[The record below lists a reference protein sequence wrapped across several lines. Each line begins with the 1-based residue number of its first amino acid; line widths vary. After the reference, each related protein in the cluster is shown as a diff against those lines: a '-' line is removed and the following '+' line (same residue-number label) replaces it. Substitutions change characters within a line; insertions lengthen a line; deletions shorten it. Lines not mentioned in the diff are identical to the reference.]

1 MEEKINIKMFFMGI
15 VSIVLAVI
23 MSVSIY
29 HNAFKKQQKHDIQEY
44 TQTLAA
50 ACEEARGYDW
60 LKKCKNDD
68 MRITVVS
75 GDGTVLYESGTE
87 AEKMDNHLNR
97 QEVKEA
103 ILNGKGESTRHSDTM
118 GFNTYYYAILLPS
131 GDVLRVAMDVETMFH
146 GFNNTLPGILL
157 VGCVVMIISIV
168 ISVFLTKSIVKPI
181 EKMAENF
188 DNIEDAVPYK
198 ELRPFAFAVKE
209 YQLEKEQNSN
219 MRQEFT
225 ANVSHELK
233 TPLTSISGYAEMI
246 ETGMAKE
253 EDIKVFAG
261 KIHSEAKRLLT
272 LIADILRLSEL
283 DEDKDGIGIPK
294 CDTDLLETAKNA
306 VNVLAF
312 KAEQAGVDISVKG
325 EPVIIKGNKRL
336 LEEMIYNLCDNAVK
350 YNRKGGKVVVSVEKC
365 DGKPQICVAD
375 TGIGIPKEHQER
387 IFERFY
393 RVDKSRSKAT
403 GGTGL
408 GLAIVKHA
416 AFNHNA
422 KITLKS
428 ELDEGTEIKVTFE
441 KQ

>member
-1 MEEKINIKMFFMGI
+1 MEEKINGKMFLMGI
-15 VSIVLAVI
+15 ISIALAVV

-29 HNAFKKQQKHDIQEY
+29 HSAFEKQQKHDIREY
-44 TQTLAA
+44 AASLAA
-50 ACEEARGYDW
+50 ACENISGYDW
-60 LKKCKNDD
+60 LENCKNDD
-68 MRITVVS
+68 VRITVVS
-75 GDGTVLYESGTE
+75 PDGTVLYESGTQ

-97 QEVKEA
+97 QEIKEA
-103 ILNGKGESTRHSDTM
+103 LSEGTGESTRHSDTM
-118 GFNTYYYAILLPS
+118 DFNTYYYALLLPS

-146 GFNNTLPGILL
+146 GFNNTFGGILL
-157 VGCVVMIISIV
+157 VGCVVMIISII

-188 DNIEDAVPYK
+188 DNIENSVPYK

-246 ETGMAKE
+246 ETGMAKD

-261 KIHSEAKRLLT
+261 KIHSEAKRLLS

-294 CDTDLLETAKNA
+294 CDADLLETAKSA
-306 VNVLAF
+306 VNILAF
-312 KAEQAGVDISVKG
+312 KAEQADVEISVKG
-325 EPVIIKGNKRL
+325 EPVVIKGNKRL

-350 YNRKGGKVVVSVEKC
+350 YNRKGGKVVVSVGKC
-365 DGKPQICVAD
+365 DGKPQVCVAD

-416 AFNHNA
+416 ALNHNA

-428 ELDEGTEIKVTFE
+428 EPDEGTEIKITFE